1 MASRDIRP
9 IEIPDDFVVWAGTDL
24 HGQLRAVDTLLEEAG
39 LTDSTG
45 RWIAP
50 PRTAFVVCGDVIDKG
65 PDSLGLARRL
75 ADLRSQAAAA
85 GGIVALLEGNH
96 EVQLLGGLE
105 GEPSIWRAF
114 MSFGGGATLASVG
127 IELDGLGP
135 DAWSADVARRVAER
149 APDFVPVLW
158 SFAPYARWRDV
169 LLVHGGPV
177 PYAASLETF
186 ERQAERLWIRERFFS
201 SPHPF
206 PDAPAWAIYRDVGIR
221 RVVFGH
227 TAMAEPTFG
236 HDGRVLNLDT
246 WRGGRVT
253 IARLDHGATLEGV
266 QLLSAPTEP
275 RTGVSGAS
283 MSPDEI
289 HAFDAALP
297 AIADA
302 WMATRQSTK
311 GRMDR

>member
-1 MASRDIRP
+1 VASRDIRP

-24 HGQLRAVDTLLEEAG
+24 HGQLRAVDTLLVAAG
-39 LTDSTG
+39 LTDTAG
-45 RWIAP
+45 RWTAP
-50 PRTAFVVCGDVIDKG
+50 PRTAFVVCGDVVDKG

-75 ADLRSQAAAA
+75 ADLRSQAADA

-96 EVQLLGGLE
+96 EVQVLGGLE
-105 GEPSIWRAF
+105 GEPNIWRAF

-127 IELDGLGP
+127 LEPDGLGP
-135 DAWSADVARRVAER
+135 DAWSADVGRRVAEL
-149 APDFVPVLW
+149 APDFLPLLW

-169 LLVHGGPV
+169 LFVHGGPI
-177 PYAASLETF
+177 PGAASLETF

-206 PDAPAWAIYRDVGIR
+206 PDAPVWATYRDAGIR

-227 TAMAEPTFG
+227 TAMAAPTFG

-253 IARLDHGATLEGV
+253 IARMDHGPTLLDVEMH
-266 QLLSAPTEP
+266 SAATEP
-275 RTGVSGAS
+275 RIGASGAS

-289 HAFDAALP
+289 HAFDTALP

-302 WMATRQSTK
+302 WMDSRGTTK